1 MKNAYLIGIKGVGM
15 TALAKYLV
23 EDGYSVEGSDN
34 ASNYVTDTIL
44 AENKIKVYSPFDQ
57 KNIVDKNPDVVI
69 VSAAYDK
76 TNPEVKEAIHQ
87 NMKVMYYSDALGL
100 ITADKKL
107 IAVAGVHGK
116 TTTTSLLSILLRQAN
131 LDPSFIIGAGEV
143 PVLLTNAYK
152 GSGDYFVLEADEY
165 RKSPSD
171 NSSKF
176 LDVKPEI
183 AIISSIELDH
193 PDIFATEE
201 DIYQAFYSFACR
213 VPRSGKIII
222 NIDYPKSKKLVASLA
237 DRDFETY
244 GFSSDAAWQI
254 IDVIEVDK
262 TSFSVKHGSNI
273 FGPYTLEVPGKHN
286 VLNAVTAV
294 ILANIIG
301 IEDKV
306 LYESFTL
313 FRGVQRRFEQ
323 VAQIGDIVVIDDYA
337 HHPTAVSRTL
347 EAAKAKFAGS
357 KVWCIFQPH
366 TFSRTEKLLEEF
378 GQAFGAADKV
388 ILTDIYASEREAV
401 GSVTA
406 VDLLN
411 KIKNNN
417 PNVIYFHDWKK
428 IKEYVL
434 AFAKGPVVIL
444 TIGAGDIYKLGL
456 EIAETLK
463 KEA

>member
-1 MKNAYLIGIKGVGM
+1 MKTAYLIGIKGVGM

-23 EDGYSVEGSDN
+23 EDGYIVEGSDN
-34 ASNYVTDTIL
+34 ANNYVTDVVL
-44 AENKIKVYSPFDQ
+44 AENKIKVYSPFDRR
-57 KNIVDKNPDVVI
+57 NILDKNLDVVI
-69 VSAAYDK
+69 ISAAYDK
-76 TNPEVKEAIHQ
+76 TNIEVEEAISQ
-87 NMKVMYYSDALGL
+87 KMNVIYYSEALGL
-100 ITADKKL
+100 ITAGKKL

-116 TTTTSLLSILLRQAN
+116 TTTTSLLSIFLQQAN

-143 PVLLTNAYK
+143 PVLLTNAHK
-152 GSGDYFVLEADEY
+152 GEGDYFVLEADEY
-165 RKSPSD
+165 RKSPE
-171 NSSKF
+171 NNCSKF
-176 LDVKPEI
+176 LDIKPQI

-193 PDIFATEE
+193 PDIFATED

-213 VPRSGKIII
+213 VPRDGKIII

-244 GFSSDAAWQI
+244 GFSSDALWQI
-254 IDVIEVDK
+254 IDVVEVDK
-262 TSFSVKHGSNI
+262 TSFSVKHGDDI

-294 ILANIIG
+294 ILSNIIG
-301 IEDKV
+301 IEDRV
-306 LYESFTL
+306 LHESFAK
-313 FRGVQRRFEQ
+313 FKGVQRRFEQ
-323 VAQIGDIVVIDDYA
+323 VAKINDILLIDDYA
-337 HHPTAVSRTL
+337 HHPTAVNRTL

-357 KVWCIFQPH
+357 KIWCIFQPH

-388 ILTDIYASEREAV
+388 ILTDIYSSEREAV
-401 GSVTA
+401 GKVTA

-411 KIKNNN
+411 KIKNHN
-417 PNVIYFHDWKK
+417 PNVIYFSDWKK

-456 EIAETLK
+456 EIADTLK